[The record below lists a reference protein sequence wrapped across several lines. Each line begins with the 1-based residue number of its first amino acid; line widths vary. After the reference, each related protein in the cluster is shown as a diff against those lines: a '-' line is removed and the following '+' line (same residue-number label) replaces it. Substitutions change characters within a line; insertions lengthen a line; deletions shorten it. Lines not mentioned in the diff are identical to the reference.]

1 MRIKSMKA
9 FLLVLGLTAMSV
21 KAQKNYTASM
31 DSLMAAEVKVHR
43 FNGNV
48 LVAQSGK
55 VLYQKSFGYRDYDS
69 KAVLDNNSVFELA
82 SVSKQFTAV
91 AVLQLRDRGKLA
103 LTDTLR
109 KFFPE
114 LPYANVTVWNMLTHT
129 SGLPDYMEAMATK
142 WDHRK
147 IAFNKDVIHFLATEK
162 VPADFRPGEKC
173 IYSNTAYEML
183 ASIVEKVSGQPFGEY
198 LREHVFKPAGM
209 QDTRI
214 YNTRR
219 SGEKMANYAYGFVY
233 SESLK
238 KYVLPDSLPALDLVY
253 YLDGIVGD
261 GTVNS
266 TTGDLLKWDRAL
278 KGHLLLS
285 EATQKEMF
293 TRQHIF
299 DTTLK
304 NYYGYGEF
312 LGENEI
318 GEYINHS
325 GGWPGYHTNLTR
337 YVDKDLTVI
346 VLSNNQSNVFG
357 LTGELAYI
365 ATGRSVIIPYEHKA
379 IVIDSSLLDKY
390 TGKYSIP
397 FGEQI
402 EVVRRGGKLFRLRK
416 GWTDIELAPES
427 ATKFFYAGGPDQQ
440 LEFELDGTG
449 KVSKAYSIYSGM
461 KKEMQR

>member
-1 MRIKSMKA
+1 M
-9 FLLVLGLTAMSV
+9 G
-21 KAQKNYTASM
+21 
-31 DSLMAAEVKVHR
+31 
-43 FNGNV
+43 
-48 LVAQSGK
+48 
-55 VLYQKSFGYRDYDS
+55 
-69 KAVLDNNSVFELA
+69 
-82 SVSKQFTAV
+82 
-91 AVLQLRDRGKLA
+91 
-103 LTDTLR
+103 
-109 KFFPE
+109 
-114 LPYANVTVWNMLTHT
+114 
-129 SGLPDYMEAMATK
+129 AMAVK

-162 VPADFRPGEKC
+162 VSADFRPGEKC
-173 IYSNTAYEML
+173 MYSNTAYEML

-198 LREHVFKPAGM
+198 MREHVFKPAGM

-219 SGEKMANYAYGFVY
+219 SGEKMANYAYGYVY

-238 KYVLPDSLPALDLVY
+238 RYVLPDILPAYDIVY

-266 TTGDLLKWDRAL
+266 TTGDLFKWDRAL
-278 KGHLLLS
+278 KEHLLLS

-312 LGENEI
+312 LGVNEI
-318 GEYINHS
+318 GEYINHT

-337 YVDKDLTVI
+337 YVDNDLTVI

-357 LTGELAYI
+357 LSGELAYI
-365 ATGRSVIIPYEHKA
+365 ATGRSVIMPHEHKA
-379 IVIDSSLLDKY
+379 VVIDTSLLDKY

-397 FGEQI
+397 FGERI
-402 EVVRRGGKLFRLRK
+402 EVVRRGGKLYRLRK
-416 GWTDIELAPES
+416 GWTDIELVPES
-427 ATKFFYAGGPDQQ
+427 STKFFYAGGQDQQ
-440 LEFELDGTG
+440 FEFELDGTG
-449 KVSKAYSIYSGM
+449 KMSKAYSIYSGM

>member
-1 MRIKSMKA
+1 MKV
-9 FLLVLGLTAMSV
+9 LLLLLLFPAMAV

-55 VLYQKSFGYRDYDS
+55 VLYQKSFGFRDYDS

-91 AVLQLRDRGKLA
+91 AILQLRDRGKLA

-129 SGLPDYMEAMATK
+129 SGLPDYMEAMAVK

-173 IYSNTAYEML
+173 MYSNTAYEML

-198 LREHVFKPAGM
+198 MREHVFKPAGM

-219 SGEKMANYAYGFVY
+219 SGEKMANYAYGYVY
-233 SESLK
+233 SDSLK
-238 KYVLPDSLPALDLVY
+238 GYVLPDILPAYDLVY

-261 GTVNS
+261 GAVNS
-266 TTGDLLKWDRAL
+266 TTGDLFKWDRAL

-285 EATQKEMF
+285 EATQMEMF

-312 LGENEI
+312 LGVNEI
-318 GEYINHS
+318 GEYINHT

-365 ATGRSVIIPYEHKA
+365 ATGRPVVMPHEHKA
-379 IVIDSSLLDKY
+379 VVIDSSLLDKY

-397 FGEQI
+397 FGERI
-402 EVVRRGGKLFRLRK
+402 EVVRRGSKLYRLRK
-416 GWTDIELAPES
+416 GWTDIELVPES
-427 ATKFFYAGGPDQQ
+427 SAKFFYAGGQDQQ
-440 LEFELDGTG
+440 FEFELDGTG